1 MFVFAIVLKLEVKE
15 HLNNLDKVDRGT
27 VKDEILVTSIEHGL
41 EVYVDDGTGG
51 LIWVYF
57 KIVAKKVLRDSAS
70 DL

>member
-51 LIWVYF
+51 LI
-57 KIVAKKVLRDSAS
+57 
-70 DL
+70 